1 MSLRTLAASEVLASL
16 GGVTDP
22 LLWDCAAA
30 IERDGRP
37 TFTVTDVPA
46 RELVSELQSKW
57 AAARR
62 ASQTIL
68 GDVAV
73 ANALTELGDEL
84 VTGVIVQEPDAHYA
98 IYLRSS
104 DVVPVGAVVMRA

>member
-16 GGVTDP
+16 SGAVDP
-22 LLWDCAAA
+22 LVRDCAAA

-46 RELVSELQSKW
+46 RELVSELQFKW

-62 ASQTIL
+62 ASRTIL
-68 GDVAV
+68 GEVAV
-73 ANALTELGDEL
+73 ADGLTDLGDQL
-84 VTGVIVQEPDAHYA
+84 VTGVFVQESDAHYA

-104 DVVPVGAVVMRA
+104 DLGVVGAVVMRG